1 VINIKPLQLCAE
13 LMRYLIRGL
22 SDVMREIFVLNRIR
36 DSEEVDGSGNIHTVE
51 FYNLRLFLQTAKFYR
66 SLK

>member
-1 VINIKPLQLCAE
+1 
-13 LMRYLIRGL
+13 MRYLIRGL